1 MDWPSDLKGQAVN
14 PEGNSKAALVS
25 SQMNKP
31 LGPHARVTLTGLRTA
46 EYFGG
51 EAKEGHNML
60 LFIDT
65 IFRLTR
71 AGSKVSTSLSCIPPL
86 SAIGR
91 PSPALIRAAFWY
103 SRTLVSSTLYLTYI
117 TLICN
122 LVSS

>member
-1 MDWPSDLKGQAVN
+1 MDWPSDLKGRAIN
-14 PEGNSKAALVS
+14 PEGNSKVALVS

-31 LGPHARVTLTGLRTA
+31 LGPHACVTLTGLRTA
-46 EYFGG
+46 EYFSG
-51 EAKEGHNML
+51 EAEEGHNML

>member
-25 SQMNKP
+25 GQMNKP
-31 LGPHARVTLTGLRTA
+31 LGPHACVALTGLRTT

-51 EAKEGHNML
+51 EAEEGHNML

-71 AGSKVSTSLSCIPPL
+71 AGSKVSTSLSRIPPL

-91 PSPALIRAAFWY
+91 PSPALIRA
-103 SRTLVSSTLYLTYI
+103 SSPY
-117 TLICN
+117 
-122 LVSS
+122 

>member
-1 MDWPSDLKGQAVN
+1 MDWPSDLKGRAVN

-31 LGPHARVTLTGLRTA
+31 LGPHAHVALTGLRTA

-51 EAKEGHNML
+51 EDEEGHNML

-71 AGSKVSTSLSCIPPL
+71 AGSKVSASLSRIPLL

-103 SRTLVSSTLYLTYI
+103 SRTLISSTLYLTYV

>member
-31 LGPHARVTLTGLRTA
+31 LGPHAHVALTGLRTA

-51 EAKEGHNML
+51 EDEEGHNML